1 MIFKW
6 CCNQIKN
13 NSFVSE
19 WKSRILIG
27 LTCSAPQLVKYLLIF
42 LSLCDPQY
50 QLKKMCF
57 LFFELYTFSLVKSFF
72 PLKHI
77 KENLI
82 HISHRLTWCT
92 QKENS
97 LMASANITAVSG
109 LPGVNLQF
117 GISED
122 ICKIAMKWEGNQAL
136 CKINRENQ
144 RNTGE
149 ILSLSGSLAG

>member
-1 MIFKW
+1 MEKLNIDWTDLFSSSTSKIFVDFFIIMW
-6 CCNQIKN
+6 PT
-13 NSFVSE
+13 VS
-19 WKSRILIG
+19 
-27 LTCSAPQLVKYLLIF
+27 A
-42 LSLCDPQY
+42 
-50 QLKKMCF
+50 KKMCF

-122 ICKIAMKWEGNQAL
+122 ICKRAMKWEGNQAL